1 LGVVFGQG
9 TLRNAAAGELT
20 AIFDLGWL
28 ADASSDVNLQKLLN
42 NLAQLETQSALQAY
56 SYDPLFNQVTSY
68 TDELGRLT
76 LNDIDPNNG
85 NLLATTRVVGQVGG
99 ADDLT
104 TSYTY
109 TDEGLIDIMTDPL
122 GRVTDYQY
130 DLKGRLVKEIQA
142 VGTAE
147 VATVQY
153 EYDAVGNQT
162 AVIDENGQR
171 SEFEYDQKN
180 RVTMT
185 SLTVR

>member
-1 LGVVFGQG
+1 
-9 TLRNAAAGELT
+9 LT

-56 SYDPLFNQVTSY
+56 SYDPRFNQVTSY

-85 NLLATTRVVGQVGG
+85 NLLASTRVVRQVGG

-109 TDEGLIDIMTDPL
+109 TDAGLVDIMTDPL

-130 DLKGRLVKEIQA
+130 DLKGRLVKEVQA
-142 VGTAE
+142 VGTADQAE
-147 VATVQY
+147 MSY

-162 AVIDENGQR
+162 AVIDEKGDR
-171 SEFEYDQKN
+171 REFEYDPILL
-180 RVTMT
+180 V
-185 SLTVR
+185 